1 MKLIRK
7 LQVFF
12 RKAEHLLLPALE
24 YKTQLSVAVLTDLL
38 KLQLLSNPKYAASGR
53 LEPYGFSVYSQNDE
67 DGIIQEI
74 FKRIGTTSKTFVE
87 FGFDALQNNTA
98 YLLMQGWNGLWLDGS
113 SKIVD
118 TAKTIFQKAI
128 DRKQLSVV
136 QAFITKDNINS
147 LISGGLYG
155 GGVQWKLIC

>member
-7 LQVFF
+7 VKVFF
-12 RKAEHLLLPALE
+12 RRAHLLLPFLE
-24 YKTQLSVAVLTDLL
+24 NRIQLSVEVSTELL
-38 KLQLLSNPKYAASGR
+38 KLQLLSNPKYAAPGR
-53 LEPYGFSVYSQNDE
+53 LEPHGFSVYSQNDE

-87 FGFDALQNNTA
+87 FGFDGLQSNTT
-98 YLLMQGWNGLWLDGS
+98 YLLMQGWNGLWIDGA
-113 SKIVD
+113 SKFVD

-147 LISGGLYG
+147 IISGGLYR
-155 GGVQWKLIC
+155 GGVQKKLIC